1 MIEATEQTPETAA
14 GEAAPAADG
23 YPVDLTPPDI
33 DRYREG
39 NTGVPYVT
47 SWQAGADGPHV
58 MLTAVVHGNE
68 LCGAIVLDE
77 LLRLR
82 PVPKRGRLTL
92 AFVNVAAYQSFEPGS
107 PTSSRFVDED
117 FNRLWSA
124 AILDGPRDSVELRR
138 ARALRP
144 VIDTVDVL
152 LDIHSMQHQTAPLMM
167 AGPLAKGRQLAE
179 AVGWPE
185 LVVTDAGHA
194 AGQRLRD
201 YAAFADSDSARNAL
215 LVECGQHWQR
225 ASADV
230 ARESVARFLAH
241 LDVIEPTDWP
251 GRPLVPAPAR
261 QRFIEVT
268 DVVTIETDAFRF
280 VGDVRGL
287 EVIADAGTVIA
298 HDGEA
303 PVHTPYDGCVLI
315 MPSRRLIKGQTAVRL
330 GRFADAAAASA
341 D

>member
-1 MIEATEQTPETAA
+1 MQDSRPTPESTTD
-14 GEAAPAADG
+14 EAAPIADD

-33 DRYREG
+33 DCHREG

-47 SWQAGADGPHV
+47 SWQASAAGPHV
-58 MLTAVVHGNE
+58 MVTAVVHGNE

-77 LLRLR
+77 LMRVR

-92 AFVNVAAYQSFEPGS
+92 AFVNVAAYQSFEAGS

-138 ARALRP
+138 ARALKP
-144 VIDTVDVL
+144 VVDTVDVL
-152 LDIHSMQHQTAPLMM
+152 LDIHSMQHPTAPLTM
-167 AGPLAKGRQLAE
+167 AGPLAKGRRLAE
-179 AVGWPE
+179 AVGCTE

-201 YAAFADSDSARNAL
+201 YAAFADPDSARNAL

-230 ARESVARFLAH
+230 ARESLARFLAH

-251 GRPLVPAPAR
+251 RRPPAPAPAR

-303 PVHTPYDGCVLI
+303 PVRTPYDGCVLI

-330 GRFADAAAASA
+330 GRFADTAAASA